1 MFYNIR
7 NFTRM
12 TLKYYIINHTNDCS
26 PSEET
31 ARVHQIFDWEL
42 IFITCVVGFNQ
53 FFDKV
58 SVDLRHSAARS
69 FHLIKKIK
77 LIVVSKI
84 ELISHYIKQI
94 RVYKPRAINLS

>member
-1 MFYNIR
+1 
-7 NFTRM
+7 M
-12 TLKYYIINHTNDCS
+12 TLKYYIINHINDCS

-42 IFITCVVGFNQ
+42 IFIIPPFQ

-69 FHLIKKIK
+69 FHLIKNIK

-94 RVYKPRAINLS
+94 RVYKQRAINLS

>member
-12 TLKYYIINHTNDCS
+12 TLKYYIMNHTNDCS

-42 IFITCVVGFNQ
+42 IFITCVVEFNQ

-84 ELISHYIKQI
+84 ELINHYIKQI

>member
-12 TLKYYIINHTNDCS
+12 TLKYYIINHINDCS

-53 FFDKV
+53 FSDKV

-77 LIVVSKI
+77 LVSKI
-84 ELISHYIKQI
+84 ELISHYIKRIQ
-94 RVYKPRAINLS
+94 VYKARAINLS

>member
-12 TLKYYIINHTNDCS
+12 TLKYYIINHINDCS

-53 FFDKV
+53 FSDKV

-77 LIVVSKI
+77 LVSKI
-84 ELISHYIKQI
+84 ELISHYIKRI

>member
-12 TLKYYIINHTNDCS
+12 TLKYYIINHINDCS

-53 FFDKV
+53 FSDNV

-77 LIVVSKI
+77 LVSKI
-84 ELISHYIKQI
+84 ELISHYIKRI

>member
-12 TLKYYIINHTNDCS
+12 TLKYYIMNHTNDCS
-26 PSEET
+26 SEEET

-42 IFITCVVGFNQ
+42 IFITCVVEFNQ

-77 LIVVSKI
+77 LVSKI
-84 ELISHYIKQI
+84 ELISHYIKRI

>member
-12 TLKYYIINHTNDCS
+12 TLKYYIINHTDDCS

-31 ARVHQIFDWEL
+31 TRVHQIFDWEL

-53 FFDKV
+53 FSDKV

-77 LIVVSKI
+77 LVSKI
-84 ELISHYIKQI
+84 ELISHYIKRI

>member
-12 TLKYYIINHTNDCS
+12 TLKYYIINHINDCS

-53 FFDKV
+53 FSDKV
-58 SVDLRHSAARS
+58 SVDLRLSAARS

-77 LIVVSKI
+77 LVSKI
-84 ELISHYIKQI
+84 ELISHYIKRI

>member
-42 IFITCVVGFNQ
+42 IFITCVVEFN
-53 FFDKV
+53 
-58 SVDLRHSAARS
+58 
-69 FHLIKKIK
+69 
-77 LIVVSKI
+77 
-84 ELISHYIKQI
+84 
-94 RVYKPRAINLS
+94 

>member
-1 MFYNIR
+1 MV
-7 NFTRM
+7 
-12 TLKYYIINHTNDCS
+12 
-26 PSEET
+26 E
-31 ARVHQIFDWEL
+31 
-42 IFITCVVGFNQ
+42 FNQ

-69 FHLIKKIK
+69 FHLIKNIK

>member
-1 MFYNIR
+1 MV
-7 NFTRM
+7 
-12 TLKYYIINHTNDCS
+12 
-26 PSEET
+26 E
-31 ARVHQIFDWEL
+31 
-42 IFITCVVGFNQ
+42 FNQ

-77 LIVVSKI
+77 LVSKM
-84 ELISHYIKQI
+84 ELIGHYIKRI